1 MKKFFPRKK
10 KILLIGVIIFV
21 ILFCTCFSNLSINS
35 YKYNKPVG
43 HEESTEEFLKFPDG
57 FLWGAATASYQVEG
71 GNKYSSWWEFE
82 QEKGRI
88 KNGDRTDVCVDHY
101 NLYEEDFDLLKEM
114 ELNSYRF
121 SLEWGR
127 IEPEKGV
134 FDDTEIVHY
143 KNVLQALKERNITP
157 MVTLW
162 HHSIPT
168 WFAEEGGWE
177 NKDSIKYFS
186 AYVQY
191 VAENLGD
198 DTELW
203 LTMNEPTAYI
213 SSGYLM
219 GKWPPGEADIKKV
232 PVLQKNLVKAHKVA
246 FEIIHKYDSDAEVGI
261 AEYSS
266 YVVSDSNKNVIENI
280 VAYSI
285 DKSWTHYF
293 VSRVKDELDYIGVH
307 YYYRQKIRLGLLGDL
322 ISKDAEDFEET
333 GLDREYYPRG
343 LYEVLMRFD
352 KYDLPIYITEIG
364 VQDYHEV
371 SRDVFIK
378 EHAKE
383 VYYAI
388 QNGVDVRGFHYW
400 ALLDSF
406 EWSEGYDAKFGLI
419 AVDLDTLERTIK
431 DESWE
436 YAEIAKCNCV
446 STGN

>member
-1 MKKFFPRKK
+1 M
-10 KILLIGVIIFV
+10 LIGTGVLCT
-21 ILFCTCFSNLSINS
+21 LFCTFFSNLSFKA
-35 YKYNKPVG
+35 YRYNKPVG
-43 HEESTEEFLKFPDG
+43 HEDATAETLEFPDG

-71 GNKYSSWWEFE
+71 GNKHSIWWEFE
-82 QEKGRI
+82 QEEGRI
-88 KNGDRTDVCVDHY
+88 KNGDRTEVCVDHY
-101 NLYEEDFDLLKEM
+101 NLYEEDFDLMSDLD
-114 ELNSYRF
+114 LNSYRF

-134 FDDTEIVHY
+134 FDDSEVTHY
-143 KNVLQALKERNITP
+143 KNVLKALKEKNVIP

-177 NKDSIKYFS
+177 SKNSVKYFS

-191 VAENLGD
+191 VAENLGED
-198 DTELW
+198 VELW

-219 GKWPPGEADIKKV
+219 AKWPPGEASPLKV
-232 PVLQKNLVKAHKVA
+232 PGIQKNLVKAHKA
-246 FEIIHKYDSDAEVGI
+246 AYDIIHRYDSEAEVGI

-266 YVVSDSNKNVIENI
+266 YVVSSNNKNIVENI

-293 VSRVKDELDYIGVH
+293 VSRVRTQTDFIGVH
-307 YYYRQKIRLGLLGDL
+307 YYYRQKIRLGLIKDL
-322 ISKDAEDFEET
+322 FSKDAVDFEQT
-333 GLDREYYPRG
+333 GLDREYYPQG

-371 SRDVFIK
+371 PRDVFVQ
-378 EHAKE
+378 EHARE

-388 QNGVDVRGFHYW
+388 QNGVDVRGFYYW

-419 AVDLDTLERTIK
+419 SVDLETLERTIK
-431 DESWE
+431 DSSQA
-436 YAEIAKCNCV
+436 YADIARCNCV
-446 STGN
+446 GN